1 MIDGQ
6 PVLFDAIEFNDEF
19 SCIDVLYDLAFL
31 LMDLMR
37 HCLDACANALLNRY
51 LDTTGDY
58 DGLAALPL
66 FLSCRAAISSHVAIS
81 RARQTS
87 TRNTNA
93 PRDEASELLD
103 FALAC
108 FTRDRPRL
116 IAIGGIS
123 GTGKSTMAY
132 ALAKTVTPVPGAVVL
147 RSDIIRKRM
156 LGVADGVR
164 LTESAYTP
172 GMHDRVYAALVE
184 HAGSILAGGYSVIVD
199 AVFGRPTQ
207 RVEIERLATDR
218 GMPFSGLWL
227 EAPTDVLKNRIAH
240 RHGDASDATM
250 RIVDAQLSQ
259 IEKPAGW
266 AVIDASGAI
275 ARALALANLALAQ
288 TRNIPAP

>member
-1 MIDGQ
+1 
-6 PVLFDAIEFNDEF
+6 
-19 SCIDVLYDLAFL
+19 
-31 LMDLMR
+31 
-37 HCLDACANALLNRY
+37 
-51 LDTTGDY
+51 
-58 DGLAALPL
+58 
-66 FLSCRAAISSHVAIS
+66 
-81 RARQTS
+81 
-87 TRNTNA
+87 
-93 PRDEASELLD
+93 
-103 FALAC
+103 
-108 FTRDRPRL
+108 
-116 IAIGGIS
+116 
-123 GTGKSTMAY
+123 
-132 ALAKTVTPVPGAVVL
+132 
-147 RSDIIRKRM
+147 
-156 LGVADGVR
+156 
-164 LTESAYTP
+164 
-172 GMHDRVYAALVE
+172 MHDRVYAALVE